1 MATMT
6 EPQVKT
12 LVQYRTED
20 GLAIIELDD
29 PRRIPTPTT

>member
-12 LVQYRTED
+12 LVRYRVE
-20 GLAIIELDD
+20 ANWK
-29 PRRIPTPTT
+29 RASARKAKK